1 MVKLNTDTISLITAA
16 DMIAGCSVE
25 RLREAYAGLEKRT
38 KTISQIKC
46 LIKTYG
52 QFGLESVEL

>member
-1 MVKLNTDTISLITAA
+1 MEKLNTDTIALITAA

-38 KTISQIKC
+38 TTISKIKC
-46 LIKTYG
+46 LIKTYR
-52 QFGLESVEL
+52 QYGLASVDL